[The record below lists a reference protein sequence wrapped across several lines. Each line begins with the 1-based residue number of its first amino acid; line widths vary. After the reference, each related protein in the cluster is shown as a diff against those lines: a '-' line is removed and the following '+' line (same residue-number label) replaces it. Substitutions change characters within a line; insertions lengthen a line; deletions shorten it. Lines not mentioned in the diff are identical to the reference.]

1 MRNDQVEQL
10 RLKTDEMNS
19 KYESY
24 IRELTSTKDQKIE
37 QKDGEISK
45 LNASLTSKQNENSN
59 LNDIIKSE
67 KEIYT
72 TTINTLKHN
81 LTEMEKE
88 ISRSIQHSKQI
99 ENEFEEK
106 SQKLKVQKQELE
118 QMFEQSKSQLDKKY
132 KEDVENIVVGHKN
145 EVQDFRKEFD
155 RILKDL
161 RSENECVNER
171 LADLQEI

>member
-99 ENEFEEK
+99 ESEFEEK
-106 SQKLKVQKQELE
+106 SQKLKVQKQEIE
-118 QMFEQSKSQLDKKY
+118 QLFEQSKSQLDKKY